1 MSASTSKIKK
11 LIGRAETITLPELG
25 ATKIPARVDT
35 GAKTSS
41 IWASHIREENGV
53 LYFTLFGEG
62 SDLYTGRTHQTTE
75 FEKVVVASSIGV
87 EQERYKVRVLMQL
100 KGKKI
105 RGRFT
110 LADRSAQTYPVLLG
124 RNVLRGK
131 FVVDVETGKPLYQE
145 ERERSN
151 QLQSKLQGPK

>member
-1 MSASTSKIKK
+1 MQAQAKK
-11 LIGRAETITLPELG
+11 TKKVIGRAEIVTMPELG
-25 ATKIPARVDT
+25 SAEVPVRIDT

-53 LYFTLFGEG
+53 LYFKLFDKP
-62 SDLYTGRTHQTTE
+62 SKLYTGRTHQTTD
-75 FEKVVVASSIGV
+75 FEKVIVASSMGD
-87 EQERYKVRVLMQL
+87 EQERYKVRLLIKL

-131 FVVDVETGKPLYQE
+131 FVVDVSGGKPLYHE
-145 ERERSN
+145 EQERSAR
-151 QLQSKLQGPK
+151 LQSKLK